1 MRTVVQRVSS
11 ASVKVDD
18 DVIGCIDIG
27 FLVLVGF
34 THSDTE
40 EKLCWTTRKL
50 VGLRVFEDNA
60 GRMNLSLPDVG
71 GSVLVVSQFTLYADI
86 RKGRRPAFSGAAEP
100 EMAERLYNR
109 FCELLR
115 TKGVHVEMGVFGAK
129 MEVELVND
137 GPVTIIIDSCFAVGS

>member
-1 MRTVVQRVSS
+1 VDGEVV
-11 ASVKVDD
+11 
-18 DVIGCIDIG
+18 GYIDRG

-34 THSDTE
+34 SRTDTE

-50 VGLRVFEDNA
+50 VGLRIFEDKA

-100 EMAERLYNR
+100 KMAERLYNR

-115 TKGVHVEMGVFGAK
+115 TEGVHVEMGVFGAK

-137 GPVTIIIDSCFAVGS
+137 GPVTIIIDSCFAVGY